1 MPLRHHDEGKT
12 MTQSQELQ
20 IDFGSMVGAP
30 EQMQSGTADAALAR
44 VVSSGE
50 PRTLVCKDLLTSA
63 QRDQALSVA
72 GQLFP
77 AMLNNTDQLATFGG
91 TAIEQVNAQ
100 VNRIFREVGPV
111 DIPELTQIMHEVDDR
126 MREFRRKYNPK
137 DPKVRET
144 FDKFTDAIKGLFRRG
159 RDMLEMLF
167 EDARSVEQQL
177 DRIAGT
183 LAEKQ
188 QHLKRNVV
196 LCDELYR
203 ANEAAIGQLIGAIA
217 VMELIRDAAVIEARS
232 ITIDTSAPDRRDREE
247 YQSRVTEFIQAIEV
261 RINEYQQRLFI
272 AWSTSP
278 QVRNI
283 RTLNYGLGQRL
294 ALLVNLTIPTMKLT
308 IAQWGLLLQA
318 NQAADM
324 QQAVTDGANEVL
336 SAYASA
342 AGTAVPKIA
351 KLIQTPTI
359 RPETI
364 MEVAASI
371 DAQAKGI
378 EDAVRYGQQRRAEV
392 VTAIV
397 AAQESMSSSSQR
409 LNKTVVEL
417 VAKAQKPLELPA
429 APPIPAAVA
438 EQARLVASGTAR

>member
-1 MPLRHHDEGKT
+1 
-12 MTQSQELQ
+12 MTEANGLQ
-20 IDFGSMVGAP
+20 IDFGTIVGAP
-30 EQMQSGTADAALAR
+30 PPPASGTADAALAQ
-44 VVSSGE
+44 VVSTGE
-50 PRTLVCKDLLTSA
+50 PRTLVCKDLLSPA
-63 QRDQALSVA
+63 QREQATTLSK
-72 GQLFP
+72 QLFP
-77 AMLNNTDQLATFGG
+77 TMLANTEQLANFGAP
-91 TAIEQVNAQ
+91 AIEGVNAQ

-111 DIPELTQIMHEVDDR
+111 DIPELTTIMHEVNDR
-126 MREFRRKYNPK
+126 MRDFRRKYDPK

-144 FDKFTDAIKGLFRRG
+144 FDKFMDSVKGLFRKG
-159 RDMLEMLF
+159 RDMVEMLF
-167 EDARSVEQQL
+167 EDARTVERQL

-188 QHLKRNVV
+188 QQLKRNVV
-196 LCDELYR
+196 LCDELYK
-203 ANEAAIGQLIGAIA
+203 ANEAAVGQLVGAIA
-217 VMELIRDAAVIEARS
+217 VMELIRDVAVEEAKS
-232 ITIDTSAPDRRDREE
+232 IVIDPAAPDRREKEE

-261 RINEYQQRLFI
+261 RINEFQQRLFI

-324 QQAVTDGANEVL
+324 QQAVADGANDVL

-359 RPETI
+359 RPDTI

-378 EDAVRYGQQRRAEV
+378 EEAVRYGQQRRAEV

-397 AAQESMSSSSQR
+397 TAQESMSESSQR
-409 LNKTVVEL
+409 LNKTVVAL
-417 VAKAQKPLELPA
+417 VANAQKPLELPA
-429 APPIPAAVA
+429 APALPAALV
-438 EQARLVASGTAR
+438 EQAREFAPAAR

>member
-1 MPLRHHDEGKT
+1 M
-12 MTQSQELQ
+12 SNELQ
-20 IDFGSMVGAP
+20 IDFGQIVGGP
-30 EQMQSGTADAALAR
+30 EQPPAGSADTAIAR
-44 VVSSGE
+44 VVATGE
-50 PRTLVCKDLLTSA
+50 PRTLVCAELLTPA
-63 QRDQALSVA
+63 QRGQASTLA
-72 GQLFP
+72 KQMFP
-77 AMLNNTDQLATFGG
+77 AMLADTDKLANFGT
-91 TAIEQVNAQ
+91 TAIDQVNAQ
-100 VNRIFREVGPV
+100 VTRIFKEVGPV
-111 DIPELTQIMHEVDDR
+111 NIPELTQIMHEVNDR
-126 MREFRRKYNPK
+126 MREFRRKYDPK

-144 FDKFTDAIKGLFRRG
+144 FDKFADAIRGLFRRG

-167 EDARSVEQQL
+167 EDAKSVERQL
-177 DRIAGT
+177 DKIAGT

-188 QHLKRNVV
+188 QQLKRNVV
-196 LCDELYR
+196 LCDELYKS
-203 ANEAAIGQLIGAIA
+203 NEGAIGQLVGAIA
-217 VMELIRDAAVIEARS
+217 VMELVRDEAVATARS
-232 ITIDTSAPDRRDREE
+232 IVIDPNAPDRRDQEE

-261 RINEYQQRLFI
+261 RINEYQQRLFV

-324 QQAVTDGANEVL
+324 QQAVADGANDVL
-336 SAYASA
+336 HAYASA

-364 MEVAASI
+364 MEVADSI

-378 EDAVRYGQQRRAEV
+378 EDAVRYGQERRAEV

-397 AAQESMSSSSQR
+397 TAQESMSASSQK
-409 LNKTVVEL
+409 LNKAVVEL
-417 VAKAQKPLELPA
+417 VTQARKPLELPA
-429 APPIPAAVA
+429 APAIPAAVLDA
-438 EQARLVASGTAR
+438 AKAGAPA

>member
-1 MPLRHHDEGKT
+1 
-12 MTQSQELQ
+12 MTQSNELQ
-20 IDFGSMVGAP
+20 IDFGSIVGGPAAP
-30 EQMQSGTADAALAR
+30 SMGTADAALAR
-44 VVSSGE
+44 VAAGGE
-50 PRTLVCKDLLTSA
+50 PRALVCADLLSPA
-63 QRDQALSVA
+63 QQEQARA
-72 GQLFP
+72 AAQQLYP
-77 AMLNNTDQLATFGG
+77 VMLANTDQLATFGTG
-91 TAIEQVNAQ
+91 AIDQVNAQ

-111 DIPELTQIMHEVDDR
+111 NIPELTQIMHEVNDR
-126 MREFRRKYNPK
+126 MREFRRKYDRR
-137 DPKVRET
+137 DPKVREA
-144 FDKFTDAIKGLFRRG
+144 FDRFADAIKGLFRRG

-188 QHLKRNVV
+188 QQLKRNVV
-196 LCDELYR
+196 LCDELYQ
-203 ANEAAIGQLIGAIA
+203 ANEAAIGQLVGAIA
-217 VMELIRDAAVIEARS
+217 VMELIHEAAIAEGKS
-232 ITIDTSAPDRRDREE
+232 ITIDPKAPDRRDREE
-247 YQSRVTEFIQAIEV
+247 YQARLVEFTQAVAI
-261 RINEYQQRLFI
+261 RINEYQQRLFV

-308 IAQWGLLLQA
+308 VAQWGLLLQA

-324 QQAVTDGANEVL
+324 QQAVSDGANEVL

-342 AGTAVPKIA
+342 SGTAVPKIA

-359 RPETI
+359 HPETI
-364 MEVAASI
+364 MEVAESI

-378 EDAVRYGQQRRAEV
+378 EEAVKYGERRRAEV

-397 AAQESMSSSSQR
+397 TARDSMSESTQR
-409 LNKTVVEL
+409 LNATVLEL
-417 VAKAQKPLELPA
+417 VAKAQEPVQLPA
-429 APPIPAAVA
+429 APALPEAIAV
-438 EQARLVASGTAR
+438 QARGVAQVSSE

>member
-1 MPLRHHDEGKT
+1 
-12 MTQSQELQ
+12 MTQANELQ
-20 IDFGSMVGAP
+20 IDFGTIVGGGAQAP
-30 EQMQSGTADAALAR
+30 SGTADTALAR
-44 VVSSGE
+44 VVSTGE
-50 PRTLVCKDLLTSA
+50 PRTLVCKDLLTPA
-63 QRDQALSVA
+63 QREQALTLA
-72 GQLFP
+72 KQMFP
-77 AMLNNTDQLATFGG
+77 TMLANTDQLATFGSG
-91 TAIEQVNAQ
+91 AIEQVNAQ

-111 DIPELTQIMHEVDDR
+111 DIPELTQIMHEVNDR
-126 MREFRRKYNPK
+126 MREFRRKYDPK

-144 FDKFTDAIKGLFRRG
+144 FDKFMDAIKGLFRKG

-183 LAEKQ
+183 LSEKQ
-188 QHLKRNVV
+188 QRLKRNVV
-196 LCDELYR
+196 LCDELYK

-217 VMELIRDAAVIEARS
+217 VMELIRDAAVAEAES
-232 ITIDTSAPDRRDREE
+232 IKIDPSAPDRRNQEE
-247 YQSRVTEFIQAIEV
+247 YQSRVTEFIQAIDV

-308 IAQWGLLLQA
+308 VAQWGLLLQA

-324 QQAVTDGANEVL
+324 QQAVADGANDVL

-342 AGTAVPKIA
+342 SGTAVPKIA

-378 EDAVRYGQQRRAEV
+378 EDAVKYGQQRRAEV

-397 AAQESMSSSSQR
+397 TAQESMSESSQR

-429 APPIPAAVA
+429 APEIPATVL
-438 EQARLVASGTAR
+438 EQARGVAPVPASTT

>member
-1 MPLRHHDEGKT
+1 
-12 MTQSQELQ
+12 MTQANGLQ
-20 IDFGSMVGAP
+20 IDFGNIVGTP
-30 EQMQSGTADAALAR
+30 EQPVGTADAALAQ
-44 VVSSGE
+44 VVSSAE
-50 PRTLVCKDLLTSA
+50 PRTLVCKDLLTPA
-63 QRDQALSVA
+63 QREQAAALA
-72 GQLFP
+72 KQQLP
-77 AMLNNTDQLATFGG
+77 AMLANTDQLATFGT
-91 TAIEQVNAQ
+91 TAIDQVNAQ

-111 DIPELTQIMHEVDDR
+111 DIPELTQIMHEVNDR
-126 MREFRRKYNPK
+126 MRDFRRKYDPK
-137 DPKVRET
+137 DPKSREMY
-144 FDKFTDAIKGLFRRG
+144 DKFMDSVKGLFRRG
-159 RDMLEMLF
+159 RDMVEMLF
-167 EDARSVEQQL
+167 EDARTVERQL

-183 LAEKQ
+183 LVEKQ
-188 QHLKRNVV
+188 QQLKRNVV

-203 ANEAAIGQLIGAIA
+203 SNEAAITQLIGAIA
-217 VMELIRDAAVIEARS
+217 IMELIRDAAVAQAQS
-232 ITIDTSAPDRRDREE
+232 IVVDPQAPDSRDKQEL
-247 YQSRVTEFIQAIEV
+247 QSRITEFIQAIEV
-261 RINEYQQRLFI
+261 RINEFQQRLFI

-324 QQAVTDGANEVL
+324 QQAVSDGANDVL

-342 AGTAVPKIA
+342 ASTAVPRIA
-351 KLIQTPTI
+351 RLIQTPTI

-364 MEVAASI
+364 MEVAESI

-397 AAQESMSSSSQR
+397 TAQESMGQSAQR
-409 LNKTVVEL
+409 LNRTVVEL
-417 VAKAQKPLELPA
+417 VTQARKPLELPP
-429 APPIPAAVA
+429 APALPAAVVNETNVA
-438 EQARLVASGTAR
+438 QIQTERLAG

>member
-1 MPLRHHDEGKT
+1 
-12 MTQSQELQ
+12 MTQSNELA
-20 IDFGSMVGAP
+20 IDFGSIVGARADAP
-30 EQMQSGTADAALAR
+30 TGSADAALSK
-44 VVSSGE
+44 VVSSG
-50 PRTLVCKDLLTSA
+50 PPGRLVCVELLSPA
-63 QRDQALSVA
+63 QRGQAETLS
-72 GQLFP
+72 QKLFP
-77 AMLNNTDQLATFGG
+77 AMLADTDQLATFGS

-111 DIPELTQIMHEVDDR
+111 DIPELTQIMHEVNDR
-126 MREFRRKYNPK
+126 MRDFRRKYDPA
-137 DPKVRET
+137 DPKVREA
-144 FDKFTDAIKGLFRRG
+144 FDRVMDAVKGLFRRG
-159 RDMLEMLF
+159 RDMLQMLL
-167 EDARSVEQQL
+167 EDARTVERQL
-177 DRIAGT
+177 DKIAGT

-188 QHLKRNVV
+188 QQLKRNVV
-196 LCDELYR
+196 LCDELYQ
-203 ANEAAIGQLIGAIA
+203 ANESAIGQLVGAIA
-217 VMELIRDAAVIEARS
+217 VMELVRDAALAEARS
-232 ITIDTSAPDRRDREE
+232 IVIDPAAADRREREE

-261 RINEYQQRLFI
+261 RINEYQQRLFV

-318 NQAADM
+318 NQAGEM
-324 QQAVTDGANEVL
+324 QAAVADGANDVL

-351 KLIQTPTI
+351 AMIQTPTI

-378 EDAVRYGQQRRAEV
+378 EAAVRYGQQRRIEV
-392 VTAIV
+392 VSAIV
-397 AAQESMSSSSQR
+397 AAQHSMSDSSQK
-409 LNKTVVEL
+409 LNQAVTDL
-417 VAKAQKPLELPA
+417 VARAQRPLEQPPAPALPEA
-429 APPIPAAVA
+429 VVAQARGIAAVPGRAPA
-438 EQARLVASGTAR
+438 ES